1 MPGAPR
7 AASASPSKGDAVP
20 RAARPQ
26 GLPRRHRFS
35 HRGAFG
41 PVLQS
46 RRKVRGAIC
55 TLHVAARPTPPAR
68 FGLALPRKLVA
79 RSVDRTRL
87 KRVAREAF
95 RRHPA
100 KSGAWDCVLTLR
112 SRYDAANE
120 DRLLAELQAA
130 LDGLSA

>member
-1 MPGAPR
+1 
-7 AASASPSKGDAVP
+7 VP

-35 HRGAFG
+35 QRGAFG

-46 RRKVRGAIC
+46 RRKVRGPVC
-55 TLHVAARPTPPAR
+55 TLHVKARPAPPAR
-68 FGLALPRKLVA
+68 FGLALPRKLVPS
-79 RSVDRTRL
+79 SVDRARL

-100 KSGAWDCVLTLR
+100 KAGAWDCVLTLKG
-112 SRYDAANE
+112 RYDASQEEA
-120 DRLLAELQAA
+120 LLAELRAA
-130 LDGLSA
+130 LDGLAA